1 MITCGC
7 RTRRQ
12 RARGLLE
19 TPRAWVAPPRGW
31 VKLPGHEVP
40 KGSRCE
46 GLVPARVGTGRREA
60 SWGSRNPHVALA
72 PPSGTVPTAGVSRT
86 QTWRAPPVGPHPA
99 RPLLCQSRVREE
111 WPRPELLS
119 RFLKHVCTHTCTH
132 APTHTSHAHTC
143 THVYAHTHTHVR
155 IQTRTHTLIHT
166 HVHTRMPPH
175 THACTYPHTHSA
187 PHTTSTCM
195 CVHTCI
201 THPPTYMHT
210 HVHTHITHML
220 TQAHMRTRMRTL
232 LRQLQCLAAHL
243 SPTAPRLSPDDSRR
257 CGEEGPHLVGPGRG

>member
-1 MITCGC
+1 M
-7 RTRRQ
+7 
-12 RARGLLE
+12 
-19 TPRAWVAPPRGW
+19 
-31 VKLPGHEVP
+31 PGHEVP

-119 RFLKHVCTHTCTH
+119 RFLKHVCTHTCTR

-143 THVYAHTHTHVR
+143 THVYAHTHT
-155 IQTRTHTLIHT
+155 RTHTNT
-166 HVHTRMPPH
+166 H
-175 THACTYPHTHSA
+175 THAHPHSCAHTHAST
-187 PHTTSTCM
+187 HTCM
-195 CVHTCI
+195 HIPAHTQRTTHYKHMHVRAHMRSHAHLHTC
-201 THPPTYMHT
+201 THMC
-210 HVHTHITHML
+210 THITHML

>member
-1 MITCGC
+1 M
-7 RTRRQ
+7 
-12 RARGLLE
+12 
-19 TPRAWVAPPRGW
+19 
-31 VKLPGHEVP
+31 PGHEVP

-166 HVHTRMPPH
+166 HVHTRTPPH
-175 THACTYPHTHSA
+175 TCMHIPAHTQRTTHYKHMHVRAHMRPHAHL
-187 PHTTSTCM
+187 
-195 CVHTCI
+195 HTC
-201 THPPTYMHT
+201 T
-210 HVHTHITHML
+210 HVHTHTTHML
-220 TQAHMRTRMRTL
+220 TQAHMRTHMRAL

-243 SPTAPRLSPDDSRR
+243 SPTAPRLSPDDSRWCR
-257 CGEEGPHLVGPGRG
+257 EEGPHLVGPGRG

>member
-1 MITCGC
+1 M
-7 RTRRQ
+7 
-12 RARGLLE
+12 
-19 TPRAWVAPPRGW
+19 
-31 VKLPGHEVP
+31 PGHEVP

-99 RPLLCQSRVREE
+99 RPLLCRSRVREE

-119 RFLKHVCTHTCTH
+119 RFLKHVCTHTCTR

-155 IQTRTHTLIHT
+155 IQTCTHMLIHT

-175 THACTYPHTHSA
+175 TCMHIPAHTQRTTHCKHMHVRAHMRSHAHL
-187 PHTTSTCM
+187 
-195 CVHTCI
+195 HTC
-201 THPPTYMHT
+201 THMC
-210 HVHTHITHML
+210 THITHML

>member
-99 RPLLCQSRVREE
+99 RPLLCRSRVREE

-119 RFLKHVCTHTCTH
+119 RFLKHVCTHTCTR

-155 IQTRTHTLIHT
+155 IQTCTHTLIHT
-166 HVHTRMPPH
+166 HVHTRTPPH

-195 CVHTCI
+195 CVHTCGH
-201 THPPTYMHT
+201 TPTYIHAHTCAHT
-210 HVHTHITHML
+210 HHTHAHTSTH
-220 TQAHMRTRMRTL
+220 AHTHAHS
-232 LRQLQCLAAHL
+232 AAPAAVSGRPSQSH
-243 SPTAPRLSPDDSRR
+243 SSQTESRR
-257 CGEEGPHLVGPGRG
+257 FATV

>member
-1 MITCGC
+1 M
-7 RTRRQ
+7 
-12 RARGLLE
+12 
-19 TPRAWVAPPRGW
+19 
-31 VKLPGHEVP
+31 
-40 KGSRCE
+40 
-46 GLVPARVGTGRREA
+46 PARVGTGRREA

-72 PPSGTVPTAGVSRT
+72 PPSGTVPTAGVSGT

-155 IQTRTHTLIHT
+155 IQTCTHAHPHSCTHTHAPPHMHAHTRTHTAHHT
-166 HVHTRMPPH
+166 LQAHACAC
-175 THACTYPHTHSA
+175 THAVTR
-187 PHTTSTCM
+187 
-195 CVHTCI
+195 
-201 THPPTYMHT
+201 PPTYMH
-210 HVHTHITHML
+210 THML

>member
-40 KGSRCE
+40 KGPRCE

-155 IQTRTHTLIHT
+155 IQTRTHMLIHT
-166 HVHTRMPPH
+166 HVHTRMPPPH
-175 THACTYPHTHSA
+175 TCMHIPAHTQRTTHYKHMHVRAHMQSHAHLHTCTHTCSHKHTCAHACALCCASC
-187 PHTTSTCM
+187 S
-195 CVHTCI
+195 VW
-201 THPPTYMHT
+201 PPIS
-210 HVHTHITHML
+210 VP
-220 TQAHMRTRMRTL
+220 
-232 LRQLQCLAAHL
+232 QL
-243 SPTAPRLSPDDSRR
+243 PD
-257 CGEEGPHLVGPGRG
+257 